1 MLAGVFFCAYIDVQ
15 MLHMKLLSLTT
26 AFLLLMALNACKKET
41 INNSNDQ
48 GITYNHLIK
57 TIAKLNPATGK
68 EIITEYQYNSN
79 NLVSQIKTTD
89 NTSGTS
95 QQSIETFFRNSAGK
109 LDSIVYAGNN
119 ATAYSSKTWFYYDGS
134 GQLIISKYEFSDAV
148 SLIRKDSSVYEYSG
162 TVLNKRT
169 DYRSFDGGNSYSLLT
184 EASFEF
190 DAAGNVSKSIFDW
203 AVNPNTTDTLNFQYD
218 NKTNP
223 VPKADGFFYWAPVFY
238 NDYKMQN
245 NLLQLNSSNG
255 NERSSYQY
263 GYAPNNKPLYR
274 KQTDPANFVYET
286 FYYYD

>member
-1 MLAGVFFCAYIDVQ
+1 VLAEVFFCAYIDVQ

-26 AFLLLMALNACKKET
+26 PFLLLMALNACKKES
-41 INNSNDQ
+41 INNNNDQ

-68 EIITEYQYNSN
+68 EITTEYQYNSN
-79 NLVSQIKTTD
+79 DLVSQIKTTD
-89 NTSGTS
+89 NTSGSS

-109 LDSIVYAGNN
+109 LDSIVYAGNTGN
-119 ATAYSSKTWFYYDGS
+119 AYSSKTWFYYDGMER
-134 GQLIISKYEFSDAV
+134 LTLSKYDFIKSGV
-148 SLIRKDSSVYEYSG
+148 TSRKDSSVYEYSG
-162 TVLNKRT
+162 SVLNKRT
-169 DYRSFDGGNSYSLLT
+169 DYRSFDGGSSYSLLT

-190 DAAGNVSKSIFDW
+190 DAAGNVSRSIFNW
-203 AVNPNTTDTLNFQYD
+203 AVSPNTTDTLNFKYD
-218 NKTNP
+218 TKANP

-245 NLLQLNSSNG
+245 NLLQLNGSNG
-255 NERSSYQY
+255 NERSSYEY